1 MRFPSPPSEMLPLL
15 IPAFLPPA
23 VENTIAEVISW
34 MVIVVVPVV
43 LLAVY
48 WWLHIQP
55 EKIAEKRNHPQA
67 AAIKELCILSLFF
80 GGLLWP
86 LAWLWAHTKPVMY
99 KLAYGVDEVEHGQSA
114 EEDA

>member
-99 KLAYGVDEVEHGQSA
+99 KLAYGVDEVEHGQSP

>member
-1 MRFPSPPSEMLPLL
+1 MRFPSLFVEVPAMAAA
-15 IPAFLPPA
+15 AFLPPA
-23 VENTIAEVISW
+23 IENAIAEVISW
-34 MVIVVVPVV
+34 MVIVVVPAV

-99 KLAYGVDEVEHGQSA
+99 KLAYGVDEVEHGHGA
-114 EEDA
+114 EEEA